1 MPTDPTAA
9 QLAVVD
15 AVIARLVHEPGAL
28 MPILH
33 AVQEALGYVPPAT
46 LPRIA
51 EAVNLSRAE
60 VHGVMTFYHDF
71 RSEPP
76 GKRIV
81 ELCRAEACQAMGS
94 DALAAHL
101 AAHHVP
107 VGTTTPDLTVRAVY
121 CLGNCALSPAVLVD
135 GRLVGRVTPPRLDAL
150 IRGDE

>member
-9 QLAVVD
+9 QLTVVD

-33 AVQEALGYVPPAT
+33 AVQAALGYVPPAV

-101 AAHHVP
+101 AAHHVA
-107 VGTTTPDLTVRAVY
+107 VGKSTADLTVRAVY

-135 GRLVGRVTPPRLDAL
+135 GRLVGRVTPQRLDAL
-150 IRGDE
+150 LQGAE